1 MLLEQ
6 RAGTRPLGALLAQ
19 DVILLRRQLRAPFGI
34 GLFDL
39 EFLRSLCR
47 RSAQPAEG
55 GKAEQSGDRCEQ
67 DTAID
72 HDGLRLKRKMN
83 RSLSNTGCGSES
95 YTDWDQNFSH
105 SCEMS
110 RRGQLIPMAVELT
123 KLLRPRLAGR
133 PAAADV
139 RDAGGPVADGAVAA
153 WFRPGGW
160 PRL

>member
-39 EFLRSLCR
+39 ELLRRLCR

-55 GKAEQSGDRCEQ
+55 GKAEQSGDRGEQ
-67 DTAID
+67 DTTVD

-83 RSLSNTGCGSES
+83 RSLSNTGYGSES
-95 YTDWDQNFSH
+95 YTDWDQNFSL

-110 RRGQLIPMAVELT
+110 RRGQPRAVELT
-123 KLLRPRLAGR
+123 KPLRARPAGR

-139 RDAGGPVADGAVAA
+139 RDAGGPV
-153 WFRPGGW
+153 
-160 PRL
+160 